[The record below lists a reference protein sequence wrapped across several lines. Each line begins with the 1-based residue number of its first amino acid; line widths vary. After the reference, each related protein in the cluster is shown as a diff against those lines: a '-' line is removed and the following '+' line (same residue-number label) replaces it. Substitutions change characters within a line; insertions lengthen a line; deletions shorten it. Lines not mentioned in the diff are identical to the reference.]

1 MWEKIYNFGRMLF
14 NLSEDLKANRANTER
29 LEQEVR
35 DLTAV
40 VRQLAFELQRT
51 RENQAHELEKVELRL
66 KVELLR
72 SGKQLSSKSGTPE
85 E

>member
-1 MWEKIYNFGRMLF
+1 MWDRIYNFGRMLF
-14 NLSEDLKANRANTER
+14 NLSEDLKANRANVER

-51 RENQAHELEKVELRL
+51 RENQAHELEKTELRL
-66 KVELLR
+66 KLELLQ
-72 SGKQLSSKSGTPE
+72 SGKQLPPESKSSK
-85 E
+85 

>member
-1 MWEKIYNFGRMLF
+1 MWQRIYNFGRLVF
-14 NLSEDLKANRANTER
+14 NLSEDLKKSRENAER

-51 RENQAHELEKVELRL
+51 RENQAHEMEKIELRL
-66 KVELLR
+66 KLELLQ
-72 SGKQLSSKSGTPE
+72 SGRELPTPPTE
-85 E
+85 NS

>member
-14 NLSEDLKANRANTER
+14 NLSEDLKANRDNTER

-40 VRQLAFELQRT
+40 VRQMAFELQRT
-51 RENQAHELEKVELRL
+51 RENQAHEMEKLELRL
-66 KVELLR
+66 RLELLQR
-72 SGKQLSSKSGTPE
+72 AKSLPPE
-85 E
+85 TMGPQE

>member
-1 MWEKIYNFGRMLF
+1 MIF
-14 NLSEDLKANRANTER
+14 NLSEDLKENRANTER

-51 RENQAHELEKVELRL
+51 RENQVHEMEKVELRL
-66 KVELLR
+66 KLELLQ
-72 SGKQLSSKSGTPE
+72 SGKPLPLTPPPPDE
-85 E
+85 

>member
-1 MWEKIYNFGRMLF
+1 MWEKIYNFGRLLF
-14 NLSEDLKANRANTER
+14 NLSEDLKENRTNVER

-35 DLTAV
+35 DLTMV

-51 RENQAHELEKVELRL
+51 RENQVHELEKMELRL

-72 SGKQLSSKSGTPE
+72 SGKQLPPDTQNPE
-85 E
+85 R